1 MEEGER
7 WYLAALVDGEGS
19 IGVYKTQGKLHLSL
33 RVAMIHK
40 PTILWLREKL
50 GGSVTKMQR
59 EGQRIVWAWT
69 IRNRDVGDVLGVL
82 KGKMR
87 AKEKEAE
94 LAGAFVKTLGKR
106 GRRIPERVRKERE
119 EIARRLKEEK
129 KRVW

>member
-1 MEEGER
+1 
-7 WYLAALVDGEGS
+7 
-19 IGVYKTQGKLHLSL
+19 
-33 RVAMIHK
+33 MIHK